1 MNYDFTIYGS
11 GISAKLT
18 SLALAKQDF
27 NVCLIS
33 DVIEKTE
40 KTPGNNLVT
49 FLSSGSLNYLS
60 TIISEFNRFKDFNEI
75 SQIRCKLDNLSIGKD
90 KSISFYDKENR
101 SFGKIIRNSNIE
113 ECINDDLKKLKNF
126 NVLENSEIT
135 DLEFTDNGIILSL
148 DNKTKITSELFIATS
163 KKNKNVLDVIKVN
176 FITKNFNQT
185 ALSIS
190 LEGHLKNKNCAF
202 QKFTSHGPLAL
213 LPYKEKE
220 ASVVWSLK
228 NNSKYLLESDEKIL
242 DIIKEILCDHLEIT
256 KLIDLKK
263 YELHFSHA
271 KKLFYKNAILIGNL
285 AHNIHPIAGQGL
297 NLTIKDIAKL
307 STLTSQ
313 YRKIGYKINDQS
325 VIEKFNQERK
335 LDNTIYSFGTFTLE
349 GILSSKNKT
358 LNFLTGYGLDIIQN
372 NNMMK
377 NLFVAS
383 ATGRKFF
390 KSL

>member
-1 MNYDFTIYGS
+1 MI
-11 GISAKLT
+11 IKQKLHQ
-18 SLALAKQDF
+18 S
-27 NVCLIS
+27 
-33 DVIEKTE
+33 
-40 KTPGNNLVT
+40 
-49 FLSSGSLNYLS
+49 YLS
-60 TIISEFNRFKDFNEI
+60 LH
-75 SQIRCKLDNLSIGKD
+75 Q
-90 KSISFYDKENR
+90 
-101 SFGKIIRNSNIE
+101 
-113 ECINDDLKKLKNF
+113 
-126 NVLENSEIT
+126 
-135 DLEFTDNGIILSL
+135 
-148 DNKTKITSELFIATS
+148 
-163 KKNKNVLDVIKVN
+163 KKNKNVLDAIKVN

-242 DIIKEILCDHLEIT
+242 DTIKEILCDHLEIT

-349 GILSSKNKT
+349 GILSSKTK
-358 LNFLTGYGLDIIQN
+358 L
-372 NNMMK
+372 
-377 NLFVAS
+377 
-383 ATGRKFF
+383 
-390 KSL
+390 